1 MLPII
6 ISSFNRGHHVR
17 SVLVKHLD
25 TIAESAVCNGSNA
38 PDECGRTNKTPKTVC
53 LTYRFETEHYVLFL
67 LIDTLNWSRVFCA
80 AFVQQFAHLECDQ
93 LQIKYNLI
101 DTPLY
106 PLPKSW

>member
-1 MLPII
+1 M
-6 ISSFNRGHHVR
+6 R

-25 TIAESAVCNGSNA
+25 TASVACNGPA
-38 PDECGRTNKTPKTVC
+38 IPADEQRHTNSIRTVR

-67 LIDTLNWSRVFCA
+67 LIDTLNWSRVFYD
-80 AFVQQFAHLECDQ
+80 AFVQQFAHLECDR
-93 LQIKYNLI
+93 LRINYNLT